1 MSIYKKHWRLAL
13 IVMIVGLLAF
23 GTAITVLADDAPDR
37 PTNCPTPEIELGED
51 NEDDPDWFTSTISY
65 PGLGAQ
71 DPKPDKLPLLENC
84 DEYGWLKIDGD
95 QDFVTTGYY
104 ELGDPKTYGTDDGF
118 RVYIWNDG
126 DTFTWLSNY
135 PVYYVYAKGGNQG
148 GNMYIYDP
156 PSTSGCGLSQPG
168 GDWSHINFYYC
179 VPQYGCLEITKDWI
193 YPDGFT
199 DLFPDYV
206 GPTSIEVEVSG
217 PHGYSETWTLTP
229 DGEGNWSHTECDLLT
244 GTYSIVEVDVPGYS
258 ATYDP
263 VSMEVSVEADA
274 TATITIE
281 NTPDLGCLEIL
292 KDWEYPDGFL
302 DLFPNYVG
310 PTSIEV
316 EVSGP
321 YGYEETWTLTENDDW
336 EKLVCGLLP
345 GTYSIVEVDVPGYS
359 ATYDPVSMEVSV
371 EADATATITI
381 ENTPDLGCL
390 KITKEWVYP
399 DSEDLDGPYF
409 PVPDNIEVQI
419 TGPYGYDETFMLKAA
434 NNWTKTICDLVPG
447 YYTAEELGEI
457 EGYVTVY
464 DPDPPTVEVLAD
476 AEEAIEI
483 LIINYALFGD
493 DTIWAY
499 SAYAYDELEKRGEE
513 VPSVV
518 YHNNKVDGNNS
529 NAWGW
534 TNFINDVGTYDFYLF
549 AGAGQNDTERGT
561 NVGTLTVEV
570 ERCDEEDAYFATVN
584 YNVSASILAEYHLWV
599 GDTPLPLVRRGNRW
613 VPTAAPGQFPYGD
626 GAVVQVCLEEGFY
639 VAAHGVV
646 RMPYTPDL

>member
-1 MSIYKKHWRLAL
+1 MSINKKHWRLAL

-23 GTAITVLADDAPDR
+23 GAMAFAGAGGY
-37 PTNCPTPEIELGED
+37 PTNCEGPLVDPITGDDVKPLIQTSQENPAFPDPNPALLDSPDECELKYFKLEID
-51 NEDDPDWFTSTISY
+51 
-65 PGLGAQ
+65 
-71 DPKPDKLPLLENC
+71 
-84 DEYGWLKIDGD
+84 DGD
-95 QDFVTTGYY
+95 ITNSQEFTAPDGLSITIY
-104 ELGDPKTYGTDDGF
+104 KGTDDD
-118 RVYIWNDG
+118 NDTVFAF
-126 DTFTWLSNY
+126 DSNY
-135 PVYYVYAKGGNQG
+135 PIFHVFAKGGPDEGNLYSYYPTYPNGVYNDCGLKQSDQG
-148 GNMYIYDP
+148 G
-156 PSTSGCGLSQPG
+156 
-168 GDWSHINFYYC
+168 WSHIGVYYC
-179 VPQYGCLEITKDWI
+179 VPQYGCLEITKNFTGYPNHEDFELPAVTVDVTGPYGYDETFVLDEDNDWYVEI
-193 YPDGFT
+193 C
-199 DLFPDYV
+199 DLRTGAYTV
-206 GPTSIEVEVSG
+206 TEREVEG
-217 PHGYSETWTLTP
+217 WTT
-229 DGEGNWSHTECDLLT
+229 S
-244 GTYSIVEVDVPGYS
+244 YS
-258 ATYDP
+258 AGP
-263 VSMEVSVEADA
+263 EVTVAANDTASVVIDNEL
-274 TATITIE
+274 
-281 NTPDLGCLEIL
+281 DLGCLEIT
-292 KDWEYPDGFL
+292 KTFTGYPDHEDFEL
-302 DLFPNYVG
+302 
-310 PTSIEV
+310 PTV
-316 EVSGP
+316 TVDVTGP
-321 YGYEETWTLTENDDW
+321 YGYDETFVLDEDNDWNVEICELYPGEYTVTER
-336 EKLVCGLLP
+336 
-345 GTYSIVEVDVPGYS
+345 DVPGWTTSY
-359 ATYDPVSMEVSV
+359 AVGPTVTV
-371 EADATATITI
+371 EANETAEVEI
-381 ENTPDLGCL
+381 ENELDKGCL
-390 KITKEWVYP
+390 RITKEWVYP

-409 PVPDNIEVQI
+409 PVPNYIEVQI
-419 TGPYGYDETFMLKAA
+419 TGPYGYDETFVL
-434 NNWTKTICDLVPG
+434 NESNGWSRTIRDLVPG